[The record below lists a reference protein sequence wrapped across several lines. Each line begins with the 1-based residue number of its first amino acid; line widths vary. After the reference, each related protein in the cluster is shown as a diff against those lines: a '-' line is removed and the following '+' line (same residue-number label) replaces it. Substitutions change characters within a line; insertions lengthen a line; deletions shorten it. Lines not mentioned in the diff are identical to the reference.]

1 MSLPIKNTI
10 EVHVSNVFARLRQA
24 YDGNKRVVV
33 LEGSARSTKTW
44 SILQQW
50 VMLSIQ
56 QPGSIRHAY
65 RLKRVWAVASIKP
78 DLFAVLRTFGLPTDD
93 AWNDSKAIYTFA
105 NGSEIHLLGI
115 DEGQKGR
122 DGRKAG
128 QKMQGKAPD
137 DVWFEEAMEAPYE
150 AYAQAI
156 IRTKRMVILSFN
168 PTAMEHWIFE
178 RVMSRDDAVHIHS
191 TYLDNPFL
199 DVRIRHEIE
208 RLEPT
213 AYNIAQGTAD
223 EYSWKVFG
231 LGKRCVPKGLIFSN
245 VRYVSSMPAASECR
259 RRGYG
264 MDFGFTNDPSVVIDC
279 ALAHG
284 ELWFD
289 ELVYERGLTNTTPQ
303 DHADQPS
310 IDGRLRDAGGDRG
323 RTIWADSAEP
333 KSIRDLVLA
342 GWTVKAAEKGADSI
356 LYGINLLRK
365 YPISITERSV
375 NLIKDF
381 QNYKWATDANGNP
394 MNQPVS
400 AWDHGP
406 DAVRY
411 WAMMEMEGAARPE
424 SFRLAVPAPRPWT
437 I

>member
-1 MSLPIKNTI
+1 
-10 EVHVSNVFARLRQA
+10 
-24 YDGNKRVVV
+24 
-33 LEGSARSTKTW
+33 
-44 SILQQW
+44 
-50 VMLSIQ
+50 
-56 QPGSIRHAY
+56 
-65 RLKRVWAVASIKP
+65 
-78 DLFAVLRTFGLPTDD
+78 
-93 AWNDSKAIYTFA
+93 
-105 NGSEIHLLGI
+105 
-115 DEGQKGR
+115 
-122 DGRKAG
+122 
-128 QKMQGKAPD
+128 
-137 DVWFEEAMEAPYE
+137 
-150 AYAQAI
+150 
-156 IRTKRMVILSFN
+156 
-168 PTAMEHWIFE
+168 
-178 RVMSRDDAVHIHS
+178 
-191 TYLDNPFL
+191 
-199 DVRIRHEIE
+199 
-208 RLEPT
+208 
-213 AYNIAQGTAD
+213 
-223 EYSWKVFG
+223 
-231 LGKRCVPKGLIFSN
+231 
-245 VRYVSSMPAASECR
+245 
-259 RRGYG
+259 

-323 RTIWADSAEP
+323 PSIWADSAEP